1 MINNR
6 LHTPEGV
13 KDYLP
18 CECSFKN
25 EAERRIENVFIKY
38 GFNPIKSPMFEYM
51 EVFDGAGSINSRR
64 MYKFI
69 DRDGSILSL
78 RADMTPAIARIAATA
93 YEEKDIPLRFYYI
106 ENAFRYNENY
116 QGKLREFTQAGIELI
131 GVNSFDADAEVIA
144 VAINSLL
151 STGLND
157 FRIDMG
163 HVQFFEGVLEEA
175 GFDKEIC
182 DKIQEFI
189 INKEY
194 TGVEALVKEAEI
206 SDSLKE
212 FLTGLPFYIGG
223 YEVLEK
229 IKKLVKNQKAVNA
242 IAELECIYDI
252 LKGYKLEKY
261 IRFDFSVVGQFDYYT
276 GIIFR
281 GYTKGT
287 GFSVIDGGRYDKL
300 IKNYGA
306 DYPAVG
312 FGIKVNDLISAL
324 ESQDIKFE
332 NEKADTLLVYNAE
345 GRNNALMIADELRT
359 TGLSIENSLLG
370 NDLDKNKEYAKK
382 KGMGGILYFYDEN
395 NVKAINLS
403 DDSENDMNISQ
414 LLNREA

>member
-25 EAERRIENVFIKY
+25 EVEKRIENVFLKY
-38 GFNPIKSPMFEYM
+38 GFSPIKSPMFEYM
-51 EVFDGAGSINSRR
+51 EVFDGAGSVSKKR

-93 YEEKDIPLRFYYI
+93 YEESDIPLRFYYI

-116 QGKLREFTQAGIELI
+116 QGKLREFTQAGVELI
-131 GVNSFDADAEVIA
+131 GVNSFDADAEVLAI
-144 VAINSLL
+144 AINSLL
-151 STGLND
+151 ASGLKD

-163 HVQFFEGVLEEA
+163 HIQFFKGVLEEA
-175 GFDKEIC
+175 EFDDETC
-182 DKIQEFI
+182 DKIQEAI

-194 TGVEALVKEAEI
+194 SAVEEI
-206 SDSLKE
+206 VRDKNISESLKE
-212 FLTGLPFYIGG
+212 FLSALPFYIGG
-223 YEVLEK
+223 FDVLEK
-229 IKKLVKNQKAVNA
+229 VKGLVKNEKALKA
-242 IAELECIYDI
+242 IEELESIVDI

-306 DYPAVG
+306 DYPAIG
-312 FGIKVNDLISAL
+312 FGIKINDLVSAL
-324 ESQDIKFE
+324 EAQNIKY
-332 NEKADTLLVYNAE
+332 NSEKADTLLVYTKE
-345 GRNNALMIADELRT
+345 GRSNALMVADELRSK
-359 TGLSIENSLLG
+359 GLSIENSLLG
-370 NDLDKNKEYAKK
+370 EDLEKNKLYANKK
-382 KGMGGILYFYDEN
+382 NMGGILYFYDDK

-403 DDSENDMNISQ
+403 DNSENDMNIAQ
-414 LLNREA
+414 LLDEEA

>member
-25 EAERRIENVFIKY
+25 EVEKGIENVFLKY
-38 GFNPIKSPMFEYM
+38 GFSPIKSPMFEYM
-51 EVFDGAGSINSRR
+51 EVFDGAGSVSKKR

-93 YEEKDIPLRFYYI
+93 YEESDIPLRFYYI

-116 QGKLREFTQAGIELI
+116 QGKLREFTQAGVELI
-131 GVNSFDADAEVIA
+131 GVNSFDADAEVLAI
-144 VAINSLL
+144 AINSLL
-151 STGLND
+151 SSGLND
-157 FRIDMG
+157 FRIDIG
-163 HVQFFEGVLEEA
+163 HIQFFKGVLEEA
-175 GFDKEIC
+175 EFDEETC
-182 DKIQEFI
+182 DKIQEAI

-194 TGVEALVKEAEI
+194 SAVEEI
-206 SDSLKE
+206 VRDKKISESLKE
-212 FLTGLPFYIGG
+212 FLSALPFYIGG
-223 YEVLEK
+223 FDVLEK
-229 IKKLVKNQKAVNA
+229 IKGLVKNERALKA
-242 IAELECIYDI
+242 IEELESIVDI
-252 LKGYKLEKY
+252 LKGYRLEKY

-306 DYPAVG
+306 DYPAIG
-312 FGIKVNDLISAL
+312 FGIKVNDLLSAL
-324 ESQDIKFE
+324 EAQNIKY
-332 NEKADTLLVYNAE
+332 NLEKADTLLVYTKE
-345 GRNNALMIADELRT
+345 SRSNALMYADELRSN
-359 TGLSIENSLLG
+359 GLRIENSLLG
-370 NDLDKNKEYAKK
+370 EDLEKNKLYANKK
-382 KGMGGILYFYDEN
+382 HIDGILYFYDETK
-395 NVKAINLS
+395 VKAINLR
-403 DDSENDMNISQ
+403 DNSENDINIAQ
-414 LLNREA
+414 LLNKEA